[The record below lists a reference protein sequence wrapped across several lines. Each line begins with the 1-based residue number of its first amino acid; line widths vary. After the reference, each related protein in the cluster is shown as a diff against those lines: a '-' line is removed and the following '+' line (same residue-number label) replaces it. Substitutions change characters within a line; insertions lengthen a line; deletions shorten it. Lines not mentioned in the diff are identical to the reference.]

1 MVLSGARAL
10 PREVLWARLLL
21 GIALVAVAWGSL
33 VPADRLPDASVVSDK
48 VLHLVGY
55 AVLGGLAVA
64 GQRRPS
70 AWRAMALVL
79 AFGFLMEVL
88 QLTMGYRS
96 FEVGDLV
103 ADVVGIATGAGLARL
118 ALHRRGAPD
127 A

>member
-1 MVLSGARAL
+1 
-10 PREVLWARLLL
+10 
-21 GIALVAVAWGSL
+21 
-33 VPADRLPDASVVSDK
+33 
-48 VLHLVGY
+48 
-55 AVLGGLAVA
+55 
-64 GQRRPS
+64 
-70 AWRAMALVL
+70 
-79 AFGFLMEVL
+79 MEVL